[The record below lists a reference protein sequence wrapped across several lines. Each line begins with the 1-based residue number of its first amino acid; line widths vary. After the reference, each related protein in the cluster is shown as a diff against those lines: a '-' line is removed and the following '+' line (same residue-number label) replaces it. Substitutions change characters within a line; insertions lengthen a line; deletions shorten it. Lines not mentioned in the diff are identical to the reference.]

1 MQSKDELRLHA
12 IETKQN
18 AERTV
23 YTFSVDGKMIPSFAT
38 VSRIRRNE
46 SDHIAG
52 YQRPEVRSHIH
63 EIRNYIESEA
73 PMIPNAVVIAF
84 DPRVRFEAWESV
96 PLVGEG
102 YSRVGTIVIPVDSE
116 VEAEDKPGFI
126 VDGQQ
131 RVAAIREAEV
141 ESFPIVV
148 NAFITSDVREQTEQ
162 FILVNSTKP
171 LPKGLIYELLPN
183 TEATLSTHLRRRK
196 FPSYLLDLLNH
207 TDGSPFKDMI
217 QTPTTP
223 NGVIKDNSV
232 LKMLENSLSDGVLFR
247 FCYKEDGPGDVDSM
261 MEVLQN
267 FWGAVKNIFPDAWGE
282 SPRRSRLMHGAGII
296 SMGFLMDTIA
306 ERHRKRNIP
315 TVEQFTDDLFP
326 LAEYCRWT
334 DGYWEFAPGYQRK
347 WSDVQNTSRDI
358 QLLTNYLVKLY
369 KQLVWNKDAK
379 VPGLLPDLQSTLFH

>member
-1 MQSKDELRLHA
+1 MQSKGEIRVPA

-18 AERTV
+18 IERTV
-23 YTFSVDGKMIPSFAT
+23 YTFSVDGKLIPAFAT
-38 VSRIRRNE
+38 VSRIRRDE

-52 YQRPEVRSHIH
+52 YQRPEVRSHIN

-73 PMIPNAVVIAF
+73 PMIPNSVVIAF
-84 DPRVRFEAWESV
+84 DPRVRFEASNDSALESQD
-96 PLVGEG
+96 
-102 YSRVGTIVIPVDSE
+102 YTRVGTLIIPVDPE
-116 VEAEDKPGFI
+116 VETEDKPGFI

-131 RVAAIREAEV
+131 RVAAIREAQV
-141 ESFPIVV
+141 DSFPIVV
-148 NAFITSDVREQTEQ
+148 NAFITSDVRHQTEQ

-183 TEATLSTHLRRRK
+183 TEATLSTHLQRRK
-196 FPSYLLDLLNH
+196 YPSNLLDLLNH
-207 TDGSPFKDMI
+207 GEMSPLKNMI

-223 NGVIKDNSV
+223 NGVIKDNSI

-247 FCYKEDGPGDVDSM
+247 FCYKEGGPGDTDSM
-261 MEVLQN
+261 MEILQN
-267 FWGAVKNIFPDAWGE
+267 FWRAVSKVFPDAWGE
-282 SPRRSRLMHGAGII
+282 STRRSRLMHGAGII

-306 ERHRKRNIP
+306 ERHRRTNIP
-315 TVEQFTDDLFP
+315 TEGHFADDLYP

-334 DGYWEFAPGYQRK
+334 DGYWEFAPGYHRK

-358 QLLTNYLVKLY
+358 QLLTNYLIKLY

-379 VPGLLPDLQSTLFH
+379 ALNSLPDFQSTLFQ